1 MTTKET
7 NPCYCVNVSITFT
20 LYVLYCIV
28 CTLYTK
34 YVLFDNIW
42 ETIHYKF
49 FTSAIQ
55 NPVLIKRQFF
65 RSHNISKDMHN
76 PVR

>member
-1 MTTKET
+1 ML
-7 NPCYCVNVSITFT
+7 NVTITYT

-28 CTLYTK
+28 CTLYVYTK

-42 ETIHYKF
+42 QTIHYKF

-65 RSHNISKDMHN
+65 RSHNFSKDMHN
-76 PVR
+76 PVP